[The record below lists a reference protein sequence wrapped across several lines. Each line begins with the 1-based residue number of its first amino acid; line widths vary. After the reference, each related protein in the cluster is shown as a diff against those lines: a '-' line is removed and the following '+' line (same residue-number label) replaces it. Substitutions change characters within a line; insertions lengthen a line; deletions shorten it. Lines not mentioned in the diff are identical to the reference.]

1 MKSFKQILAKH
12 AWQIIVLV
20 GGLLIVLVL
29 FVNDRAQAPSIT
41 YKSLTL
47 NKKTYKLEVVSTS
60 AGLEKGLSGR
70 TSLPTDQCML
80 FVFKAPAPYGFWMK
94 DMHFPLDIIWL
105 NVGKEVVYTKE
116 NLQPSTYPA
125 IFKPTSPSLY
135 TLECN
140 AGFAAQNQL
149 LEGQMLSF

>member
-1 MKSFKQILAKH
+1 MKRFKQLLSKP
-12 AWQIIVLV
+12 AWQIIVVV
-20 GGLLIVLVL
+20 GGLLIVLIL
-29 FVNDRAQAPSIT
+29 FLNDRAQAPSIT
-41 YKSLTL
+41 YKQLIL
-47 NKKTYKLEVVSTS
+47 NKKTYRLEVVNTS

-70 TSLPTDQCML
+70 TSLPADQCML
-80 FVFKAPAPYGFWMK
+80 FIFKSPAPYGFWMK

-105 NVGKEVVYTKE
+105 NAGKEVVYTKE
-116 NLQPSTYPA
+116 NLQTSTYPV

-149 LEGQMLSF
+149 VEGQMLSF